1 MQIKYRELKID
12 DYDRMME
19 VWTKSGLPI
28 RPTGRDS
35 REKIAVEMQR
45 NPDFFI
51 GAFDDDDLIGLVV
64 ASSDG
69 RKGWINRLAVI
80 PEYRGKGLGRK
91 LIRRSEQA
99 LYRSGVEIL
108 ACLIMDDNK
117 PSMKL
122 FESEG
127 YSHWPNVCYFRKVL
141 REDI

>member
-1 MQIKYRELKID
+1 MQIKYRDLNIK
-12 DYDRMME
+12 DYDRMIE
-19 VWTKSGLPI
+19 VWTESGLPI

-35 REKIAVEMQR
+35 REKVAIEMQR

-51 GAFDDDDLIGLVV
+51 GTFDDDQLVGLVV

-80 PEYRGKGLGRK
+80 PGYRGKGLGRE

-99 LYRSGVEIL
+99 LYKSGVEIL
-108 ACLIMDDNK
+108 ACLIMDDNT
-117 PSMKL
+117 PSIRL

-127 YSHWPNVCYFRKVL
+127 YSHWPNVCYLRKVL

>member
-1 MQIKYRELKID
+1 MQIKYRELKIY

-28 RPTGRDS
+28 RPAGRDS

-51 GAFDDDDLIGLVV
+51 GAFDDDDMIGLVV

-80 PEYRGKGLGRK
+80 PEYRGKGLGRE

-108 ACLIMDDNK
+108 ACLIMDDNT
-117 PSMKL
+117 PSIRL

-127 YSHWPNVCYFRKVL
+127 YSHWSNVYYFRKVL

>member
-28 RPTGRDS
+28 RPAGRDS

-80 PEYRGKGLGRK
+80 PEYRGKGLGRE
-91 LIRRSEQA
+91 LIRRSEQV

-108 ACLIMDDNK
+108 ACLIMDDNT
-117 PSMKL
+117 PSIGL

-127 YSHWPNVCYFRKVL
+127 YSHWSNVYYFRKVL